1 MAWGHVVQATTSWEA
16 RLDTGARSSSNITIT
31 QKAMATTSETRLS
44 PVAVNLDEEEANS
57 EEIEDNVGYRS
68 DDREER

>member
-1 MAWGHVVQATTSWEA
+1 
-16 RLDTGARSSSNITIT
+16 
-31 QKAMATTSETRLS
+31 MATTSETRLS